1 MLHYHRYHHLHHH
14 HRRRR
19 HHHHHHHNRHR
30 RRRRHQGV
38 LLLYQVTCQL
48 THSPLVLT
56 LEVVKGY
63 CYKVVNIQSMLHIVL
78 YNMGY

>member
-1 MLHYHRYHHLHHH
+1 MLHYHRHHHHH

-19 HHHHHHHNRHR
+19 RHHQHHNRR
-30 RRRRHQGV
+30 RRYQGV

-56 LEVVKGY
+56 LKLVTNY

-78 YNMGY
+78 